1 MASFVVV
8 GFFGKAVTSQYYNIC
23 YYIYG
28 EVFCQ
33 EETGQRDKKDKTLCT
48 VKAESFVL
56 LSCLRNWKIYLQ
68 RFVSLTMV

>member
-8 GFFGKAVTSQYYNIC
+8 GFFGKTVTSQYYNIC

-48 VKAESFVL
+48 VKAQSFVL
-56 LSCLRNWKIYLQ
+56 LS
-68 RFVSLTMV
+68 